1 MIITT
6 LQMGFWGFEEESIGD
21 KQVEKKKKKEMV
33 EKHKKKVLGFGKG
46 DYTNTES

>member
-21 KQVEKKKKKEMV
+21 KQVEKKKKMG